1 MTSYNRENLKL
12 NNLKTS
18 NTSTDQNC
26 NFVIQTK
33 SIILP
38 DSSMISWWGPLPSL
52 ELLIKWRAV
61 RDSVEH

>member
-1 MTSYNRENLKL
+1 MYQLICVVFMQWSVMTSYNRENLKL

-26 NFVIQTK
+26 DFVIQTK

-38 DSSMISWWGPLPSL
+38 DSSMISW
-52 ELLIKWRAV
+52 
-61 RDSVEH
+61 